1 MRNHV
6 VWWVWSARK
15 ENGIYWFR
23 DNYESCAELEL
34 QLLRRWN
41 DKGILERW
49 LTRREEI
56 LCDDRNYYKNFSIES
71 KRMVSTRLQLGRREK
86 KQENKKISIR
96 RRNGILH
103 SHLDLSTGRG
113 KKNGS
118 KNGIKIDANFNSATN
133 QFPRFSILRDQRRG
147 EERI

>member
-1 MRNHV
+1 M
-6 VWWVWSARK
+6 
-15 ENGIYWFR
+15 I
-23 DNYESCAELEL
+23 
-34 QLLRRWN
+34 
-41 DKGILERW
+41 
-49 LTRREEI
+49 EI
-56 LCDDRNYYKNFSIES
+56 IIKNFSTNYSIES
-71 KRMVSTRLQLGRREK
+71 ERMVSTRLQLGRREK

>member
-1 MRNHV
+1 MSVERE
-6 VWWVWSARK
+6 K
-15 ENGIYWFR
+15 GER
-23 DNYESCAELEL
+23 DLLIPWYESCAELEL

-103 SHLDLSTGRG
+103 SHLGLSTGRG
-113 KKNGS
+113 KK
-118 KNGIKIDANFNSATN
+118 K
-133 QFPRFSILRDQRRG
+133 R
-147 EERI
+147 E